1 MRIRTVVVAGL
12 MSAVS
17 AVALAQSS
25 GSWAGRYTGPF
36 DGGKGEVLITGP
48 SANGSNYKI
57 DVLVGGSANGCGGS
71 VGGVGTAR
79 GNRLT
84 LEVPTDNGLCT
95 VTLTRAAGGL
105 SVSESGCAYMHG
117 ASCGFS
123 GTIRSAGA
131 TAAPTKPVGPAWIAT
146 DSGEAYVADAGE
158 LGLFLE
164 VGCGVEDGE
173 PFIALGIPNGA
184 GSIETSGQL
193 AGSGPFARRFR
204 GFKGATVRALDGQG
218 KLIGSAAITVQR
230 SPDGSGVAWLGGT
243 MSEAAFAAMKRSTSI
258 EVVSSQW
265 TATFSGKGATA
276 AIRRGSPRGR
286 DDRGASAAA

>member
-1 MRIRTVVVAGL
+1 MRIKPILVAGIL
-12 MSAVS
+12 SAIG
-17 AVALAQSS
+17 AGALAQSS
-25 GSWAGRYTGPF
+25 TPWAGRYVGPF
-36 DGGKGEVLITGP
+36 DGGNGEVTITGP
-48 SANGSNYKI
+48 SANGPNYKI
-57 DVLVGGSANGCGGS
+57 DVSVGGSANGCGGS

-79 GNRLT
+79 GSRLT

-95 VTLTRAAGGL
+95 VTLTRTAGGL

-123 GTIRSAGA
+123 GTVKPSGGMA
-131 TAAPTKPVGPAWIAT
+131 AAPRALGPAWIMTAG
-146 DSGEAYVADAGE
+146 GESFVSDAGG
-158 LGLFLE
+158 LGLVLE

-173 PFIALGIPNGA
+173 PFVALGIPNGA
-184 GSIETSGQL
+184 GSIETSGPM
-193 AGSGPFARRFR
+193 AGSSAFARKFR

-243 MSEAAFAAMKRSTSI
+243 MSEAAFMAVRRSASI

-276 AIRRGSPRGR
+276 AIRRGSCQR
-286 DDRGASAAA
+286 